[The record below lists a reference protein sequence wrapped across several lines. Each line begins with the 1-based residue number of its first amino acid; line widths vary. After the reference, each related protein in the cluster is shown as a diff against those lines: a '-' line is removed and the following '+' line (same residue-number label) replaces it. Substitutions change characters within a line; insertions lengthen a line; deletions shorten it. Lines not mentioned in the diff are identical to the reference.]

1 MNFKLKAGAFAPI
14 RAHKQDAGVD
24 LLSPVTV
31 TIYPGDS
38 ATIDTGVCAEI
49 PEGFCGQ
56 IWSKSGLNVNH
67 GILST
72 GMVDSGFSGSIKI
85 KLYNHSHEIYT
96 VNRGD
101 KISQL
106 VVTPCDTSDVVIV
119 DEIASGERGENG
131 FGSTGR

>member
-1 MNFKLKAGAFAPI
+1 MKNERSKTMTDAERCVSCGA
-14 RAHKQDAGVD
+14 V
-24 LLSPVTV
+24 
-31 TIYPGDS
+31 
-38 ATIDTGVCAEI
+38 I

-72 GMVDSGFSGSIKI
+72 GIVDSGFGGSIKI

-106 VVTPCDTSDVVIV
+106 VVTACDTSDVVIA